1 MTFIGNHV
9 ITSLKVIFT
18 ALSYE
23 MSPSVFWNLM
33 SIHFHLVQLSSPL
46 PPPPFPWCGKYEAE
60 ERKTIGMQSAPGTGP
75 SLEGAFPKAQ

>member
-23 MSPSVFWNLM
+23 MSPPVFWNLM
-33 SIHFHLVQLSSPL
+33 SIHFHLVQLSSTPNSLPL
-46 PPPPFPWCGKYEAE
+46 ELFLSLGWE
-60 ERKTIGMQSAPGTGP
+60 E
-75 SLEGAFPKAQ
+75 